1 MFSCFVL
8 IDPLKTGLNSLIW
21 SAWRKEEEIGNWR
34 TCHNKCTNNRRTR
47 HNKCTNNRRT
57 HHNKCINNRRTCRNK
72 CTNNIPKK
80 KEYRIL
86 EKHCEVKFEI
96 GANISEG
103 RAT

>member
-34 TCHNKCTNNRRTR
+34 TCHNKCT
-47 HNKCTNNRRT
+47 H
-57 HHNKCINNRRTCRNK
+57 
-72 CTNNIPKK
+72 NIPKK

>member
-21 SAWRKEEEIGNWR
+21 SAWRNEEEIGNWR
-34 TCHNKCTNNRRTR
+34 TCHNKCT
-47 HNKCTNNRRT
+47 
-57 HHNKCINNRRTCRNK
+57 NNRRTCRNK

-103 RAT
+103 WAT

>member
-1 MFSCFVL
+1 M
-8 IDPLKTGLNSLIW
+8 K
-21 SAWRKEEEIGNWR
+21 KKKEIGGHV
-34 TCHNKCTNNRRTR
+34 TTNVPIIFR
-47 HNKCTNNRRT
+47 
-57 HHNKCINNRRTCRNK
+57 
-72 CTNNIPKK
+72 KK

>member
-21 SAWRKEEEIGNWR
+21 SARRKEEEIGNWR
-34 TCHNKCTNNRRTR
+34 TRHNKCTNNRRTR
-47 HNKCTNNRRT
+47 HNKCT
-57 HHNKCINNRRTCRNK
+57 NNRRTCRNK

>member
-8 IDPLKTGLNSLIW
+8 IDPPKTGLNSIIW
-21 SAWRKEEEIGNWR
+21 SAWRKEEEIGNW
-34 TCHNKCTNNRRTR
+34 
-47 HNKCTNNRRT
+47 
-57 HHNKCINNRRTCRNK
+57 RTCRNK